1 MPEKLTEARPASAV
15 QLCLKRAGRER
26 RYIDSRLAVAG
37 LGKAVM
43 SVTSAPSADAPVEAT
58 PSGGAETEPVA
69 QEQPS
74 GELARL
80 LHLAVPLSVRLAERD
95 LTIES
100 ILKLNV
106 GSVLEFDCR
115 ADSELELVVAD
126 QPIGAGQAVKIGENF
141 GLRITRIGT
150 PGQRI
155 RAMGR

>member
-1 MPEKLTEARPASAV
+1 M
-15 QLCLKRAGRER
+15 
-26 RYIDSRLAVAG
+26 
-37 LGKAVM
+37 
-43 SVTSAPSADAPVEAT
+43 
-58 PSGGAETEPVA
+58 
-69 QEQPS
+69 
-74 GELARL
+74 